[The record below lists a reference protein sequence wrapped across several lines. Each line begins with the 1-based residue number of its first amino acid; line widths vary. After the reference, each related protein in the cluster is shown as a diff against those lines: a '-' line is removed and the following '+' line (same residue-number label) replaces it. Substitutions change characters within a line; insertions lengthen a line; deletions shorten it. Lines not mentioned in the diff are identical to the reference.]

1 MEKRKKEQNT
11 LSDIAFAN
19 QTLLRCYTI
28 ILTVLVLAYLLEMIK
43 GARTPLYFL
52 VFTVLALVPLGW
64 SLWLN
69 RKNPDSDNV
78 RKIVAYGYAVLY
90 AFVIFTSTAPE
101 AFVYVIPMFIAI
113 SVYADKRFTLR
124 VGIGVVLVNV
134 AQILW
139 QAKTVGISAGESASI
154 EIRFALI
161 ALCCVFLI
169 LVSIHFMK
177 TTERKVFVANE
188 AKSDSER
195 LLGKIMEV
203 SGSIAQIT
211 QDASG
216 KMNYLKDALSKTMMS
231 MQEVSEGTND
241 TVNAVQS
248 QMERTE
254 QIQNHISN
262 VEAVSQNIEQDMER
276 AEQEIAAGHESV
288 NMLVEQAEKSD
299 EAGQKASQ
307 ELQKLEEYARQME
320 TIVNVI
326 EGVTEQT
333 SLLALN
339 ASIEAARAGE
349 AGKGFAV
356 VASEISSLAGQ
367 TSSATVEITDII
379 NNISNELKIV
389 VGAIN
394 ELVASNQIQSEKAA
408 RTAESF
414 REIESVSTD
423 IGQQSLKLT
432 NAVQNL
438 ALANSGI
445 VENIQTIS
453 AITEEVT
460 AHSSETYSSSEEND
474 RTADEVTGLVNELNH
489 LAQQL
494 KQEE

>member
-1 MEKRKKEQNT
+1 M
-11 LSDIAFAN
+11 
-19 QTLLRCYTI
+19 
-28 ILTVLVLAYLLEMIK
+28 
-43 GARTPLYFL
+43 
-52 VFTVLALVPLGW
+52 
-64 SLWLN
+64 
-69 RKNPDSDNV
+69 
-78 RKIVAYGYAVLY
+78 
-90 AFVIFTSTAPE
+90 
-101 AFVYVIPMFIAI
+101 
-113 SVYADKRFTLR
+113 
-124 VGIGVVLVNV
+124 